1 MNERLCLWG
10 ALAVYAAASALTARR
25 LQRGLA
31 AGTWHH
37 VNVALVVVGFI
48 LHTMA
53 LILRGEHLHR
63 CPLTNLF
70 EVQAFIAWSL
80 VLFYLVIGPSYRVS
94 FLGAF
99 TAPLVLAVLLT
110 ALLAPIDVVAKTPG
124 KHSAWVESHAAVG
137 IVACGA
143 LALACVVG
151 VMYLVQER
159 QLKSRHPGR
168 LMLLLP
174 SLDQLDVIGFR
185 LLVVGFGLLSAGM
198 VGGVVSNR
206 VVGAW
211 PLPKTA
217 WAVAVWCLYGA
228 LFAGR
233 ATQSWRGRKAAVSM
247 IAAFV
252 LMLAAFWGA
261 TWLSQ

>member
-1 MNERLCLWG
+1 MNERLWLWV
-10 ALAVYAAASALTARR
+10 ALAFYAAATGLTVRR
-25 LQRGLA
+25 LQRGFV
-31 AGTWHH
+31 AGTLQH
-37 VNVALVVVGFI
+37 VNVALVVAGFVVHM
-48 LHTMA
+48 LA
-53 LILRGEHLHR
+53 LLLRGQHLHR

-99 TAPLVLAVLLT
+99 TSPLVTAVLLV
-110 ALLAPIDVVAKTPG
+110 ALLAPIDVVAKVPQR
-124 KHSAWVESHAAVG
+124 HSAWVEFHAAIG

-151 VMYLVQER
+151 LMFLVQER
-159 QLKSRHPGR
+159 QLKSRRPGR

-185 LLVVGFGLLSAGM
+185 LLVVGFALLTVGM
-198 VGGVVSNR
+198 VGGAISQRIVDP
-206 VVGAW
+206 W

-217 WAVAVWCLYGA
+217 WAVAVWCLYGV
-228 LFAGR
+228 LLGGR
-233 ATQSWRGRKAAVSM
+233 ATQSWRGRKAACGA
-247 IAAFV
+247 IAAF
-252 LMLAAFWGA
+252 LFTLAAFWGA
-261 TWLSQ
+261 TWLSK